1 MEKNFIKTKLR
12 ESLFDK
18 IREAGKNTEEEEGKS
33 KAKPRKDKDANKSD
47 AKNKDEE
54 KRNTKKDYED
64 IKNYFKK
71 DLAFSQVAVMK
82 KALGWEDDEVGANRS
97 LFGKMLHQDKNS
109 EGGLYQF
116 DEDQLDRVR
125 TAIKNK
131 Q

>member
-1 MEKNFIKTKLR
+1 MKKDIIKNKLR
-12 ESLFDK
+12 ESLFDR
-18 IREAGKNTEEEEGKS
+18 IREAGQNTEEAS
-33 KAKPRKDKDANKSD
+33 ARKDKDSNKSD

-54 KRNTKKDYED
+54 SRSTKMDYND
-64 IKNYFKK
+64 VQNYFDK

-82 KALGWEDDEVGANRS
+82 KALGWEDDKVGANRS
-97 LFGKMLHQDKNS
+97 LFGKMLHQDKND

-116 DEDQLDRVR
+116 DDDQLDRVR

>member
-18 IREAGKNTEEEEGKS
+18 IREAGKNTEEEESKS

>member
-1 MEKNFIKTKLR
+1 MKKDFIKTKLR
-12 ESLFDK
+12 ETLFDK
-18 IREAGKNTEEEEGKS
+18 IREAGKSTEASGE
-33 KAKPRKDKDANKSD
+33 RKDKDVNKSD

-54 KRNTKKDYED
+54 SRSTKMDYND
-64 IKNYFKK
+64 VQNYFDK

-82 KALGWEDDEVGANRS
+82 KALGWEDDKVGANRS
-97 LFGKMLHQDKNS
+97 LFGKMLHQDKND

-116 DEDQLDRVR
+116 DADQLDRVR

>member
-1 MEKNFIKTKLR
+1 MKKDFIKTKLR
-12 ESLFDK
+12 ETLFDK
-18 IREAGKNTEEEEGKS
+18 IREAGKSTEKS
-33 KAKPRKDKDANKSD
+33 STKKDKDSNKSD

-54 KRNTKKDYED
+54 SRSTKMDYND
-64 IKNYFKK
+64 VQNYFDK

-82 KALGWEDDEVGANRS
+82 KALGWEDDKVGANRS
-97 LFGKMLHQDKNS
+97 LFGKMLHQDRND

-116 DEDQLDRVR
+116 DADQLDRVR

>member
-1 MEKNFIKTKLR
+1 MKKDIIKNKLR
-12 ESLFDK
+12 ESLFDR
-18 IREAGKNTEEEEGKS
+18 IREAGQNTEEAS
-33 KAKPRKDKDANKSD
+33 ARKDKDSNKSD

-54 KRNTKKDYED
+54 SRSTKMDYND
-64 IKNYFKK
+64 VQNYFDK

-82 KALGWEDDEVGANRS
+82 KALGWEDDKVGANRS
-97 LFGKMLHQDKNS
+97 LFGKMLHQDKND

-116 DEDQLDRVR
+116 DADQLDRVR

>member
-1 MEKNFIKTKLR
+1 MIKNFIKTKLR
-12 ESLFDK
+12 ENIFNRIK
-18 IREAGKNTEEEEGKS
+18 EAGKSTEGPSED
-33 KAKPRKDKDANKSD
+33 KPRKDKDSNKSD

-54 KRNTKKDYED
+54 KRSTKKDYND
-64 IKNYFKK
+64 VQNYFDK

-82 KALGWEDDEVGANRS
+82 KALGWEDDKVGANRS
-97 LFGKMLHQDKNS
+97 LFGKMLHQDKND

-116 DEDQLDRVR
+116 DDDQLDRVR

>member
-1 MEKNFIKTKLR
+1 MKKDIIKNKLR
-12 ESLFDK
+12 ESLFDR
-18 IREAGKNTEEEEGKS
+18 IREAGQNTEEPS
-33 KAKPRKDKDANKSD
+33 ARKDKDSNKSD

-54 KRNTKKDYED
+54 SRSTKMDYND
-64 IKNYFKK
+64 VQNYFDK

-82 KALGWEDDEVGANRS
+82 KALGWEDDKVGANRS
-97 LFGKMLHQDKNS
+97 LFGKMLHQDKND

-116 DEDQLDRVR
+116 DDDQLDRVR

>member
-1 MEKNFIKTKLR
+1 MKKDFIKTKLR
-12 ESLFDK
+12 ETLFDK
-18 IREAGKNTEEEEGKS
+18 IREAGKSTEPSGE
-33 KAKPRKDKDANKSD
+33 RKDKDANKSD

-54 KRNTKKDYED
+54 SRSTKMDYND
-64 IKNYFKK
+64 VQNYFDK

-82 KALGWEDDEVGANRS
+82 KALGWEDDKVGANRS
-97 LFGKMLHQDKNS
+97 LFGKMLHQDKND

-116 DEDQLDRVR
+116 DDDQLDRVR